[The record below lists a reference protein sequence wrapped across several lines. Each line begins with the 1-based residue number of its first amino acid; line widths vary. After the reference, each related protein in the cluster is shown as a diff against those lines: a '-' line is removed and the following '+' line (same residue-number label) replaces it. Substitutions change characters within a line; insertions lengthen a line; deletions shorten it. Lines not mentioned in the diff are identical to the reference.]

1 VQNLLILVFMEH
13 GHYACQLH
21 GQEYDP
27 GLKDL
32 PDSLVLSKQELA
44 EPSVWKGALDKA
56 GAILGV
62 TLRSQLRTANH
73 QNELVKQ
80 VREEAEA
87 YLHSAETLVEVLRQ
101 RLAQLGVSD
110 QGQRLATAEYALT
123 LMNQLRD
130 LEGTALVEALGNSE
144 APSSDQA
151 LGRSLK
157 TAQEVAS
164 RVKHNNW
171 ALLEKIWKG
180 GNAEAQAIKERVI
193 EALKAD
199 ELAKPIGPVLERA
212 QGDATALI
220 APTPPVVDP
229 PKPPGGEG
237 GGTGSGPIKRVVRQ
251 EQRHGLTRQ
260 QAKQLFAELEAQL
273 SDDQELDVDFTITTR
288 EGQDA

>member
-1 VQNLLILVFMEH
+1 MHRRSRHIKRREYIDVEGSLRGLMEKIAEPLGLGTMHERHFVFKPDWPNLLRTNLAKMGQGNTSPSVAQLRSAIDYPDPRGLPGEVQNLLILVFMEH

-44 EPSVWKGALDKA
+44 EPAVWKGALDKA

-62 TLRSQLRTANH
+62 TLHSQLRTANH

-101 RLAQLGVSD
+101 RLAQLSVSD
-110 QGQRLATAEYALT
+110 QGQRLATAEYAVT

-130 LEGTALVEALGNSE
+130 LEGTALVEAVANSE

-164 RVKHNNW
+164 RIKHNNW
-171 ALLEKIWKG
+171 TLL
-180 GNAEAQAIKERVI
+180 
-193 EALKAD
+193 
-199 ELAKPIGPVLERA
+199 
-212 QGDATALI
+212 
-220 APTPPVVDP
+220 
-229 PKPPGGEG
+229 
-237 GGTGSGPIKRVVRQ
+237 
-251 EQRHGLTRQ
+251 
-260 QAKQLFAELEAQL
+260 
-273 SDDQELDVDFTITTR
+273 
-288 EGQDA
+288 